1 LEAFTQ
7 LIQVLPDDTG
17 MAFVFVQ
24 HLDPTHHSL
33 LAELLSK
40 AASIPVIE
48 AEHAVELEP
57 NHVYVIPPN
66 VEMGIL
72 QGRLHLTP
80 RKQDGGLHLPI
91 DIFMRSLAE
100 EQKSK
105 AVGVVLSGTG
115 SDGTLGLTAI
125 KGEGGIT
132 FAQTAESAKYDGMP
146 RSAIASGCVDFVLTA
161 EKIAQEL
168 VRIGRHPYFGRAKVP
183 AVETLPEDD
192 GGYDKVFSLLRKAAA
207 VDFRLYKPGT
217 VWRRT
222 MRRMAVHKIDG
233 VRDYAKHLQA
243 HPEELEQ
250 LYQDLLIPVTS
261 FFRDPQAF
269 EALKSS
275 VFPAILKDKSTKGS
289 IRIWAPGCSTG
300 EETYSL
306 AMALLEFLG
315 ARAPGL
321 QIQLFGTD
329 ANERGI
335 DKARSGVYLEQ
346 IAQDVSQERLRRF
359 FVKFQDGYRVSKAVR
374 DLCVFARQNIAED
387 PPFSQ
392 MNLVACRN
400 LLIYFGPTLQKKIM
414 PILHYAL
421 KPAGF
426 LMLGSS
432 ENVTAFPNLFA
443 TVDKKHKIFSKK
455 LGATRLHYD
464 FPSIPASRERRIAKA
479 TTRHN
484 EHVVVKGGRSLQ
496 QEADRIVLE
505 RHAPAGL
512 VINRD
517 MEIVHF
523 RGRTSPYLE
532 PASGKASLNLL
543 KMARGGLAEE
553 LRTAINQAAKKG
565 SARRK
570 AVTFEHNGR
579 GKSVKLS
586 VERLT
591 LSSVPED
598 VHYVVLFEEI
608 PPLVAGKAAVRT
620 SKPAARRAGK
630 DPRFLELQRRAAS
643 TEEPLFSCAA

>member
-1 LEAFTQ
+1 
-7 LIQVLPDDTG
+7 
-17 MAFVFVQ
+17 
-24 HLDPTHHSL
+24 
-33 LAELLSK
+33 
-40 AASIPVIE
+40 
-48 AEHAVELEP
+48 
-57 NHVYVIPPN
+57 
-66 VEMGIL
+66 
-72 QGRLHLTP
+72 
-80 RKQDGGLHLPI
+80 
-91 DIFMRSLAE
+91 
-100 EQKSK
+100 
-105 AVGVVLSGTG
+105 
-115 SDGTLGLTAI
+115 
-125 KGEGGIT
+125 
-132 FAQTAESAKYDGMP
+132 
-146 RSAIASGCVDFVLTA
+146 
-161 EKIAQEL
+161 
-168 VRIGRHPYFGRAKVP
+168 
-183 AVETLPEDD
+183 
-192 GGYDKVFSLLRKAAA
+192 
-207 VDFRLYKPGT
+207 
-217 VWRRT
+217 

-233 VRDYAKHLQA
+233 VRDYAKYLQA
-243 HPEELEQ
+243 HPEEVEH

-269 EALKSS
+269 EALKST
-275 VFPAILKDKSTKGS
+275 VFPAILKDKSTKGN

-315 ARAPGL
+315 ARAAGL

-400 LLIYFGPTLQKKIM
+400 LLIYFGPALQKKIM
-414 PILHYAL
+414 PILHYAI

-443 TVDKKHKIFSKK
+443 TVDKKHKLFSKK
-455 LGATRLHYD
+455 LAATRLHYD
-464 FPSIPASRERRIAKA
+464 FPSIPSGREGRVAKA
-479 TTRHN
+479 SGHQAER
-484 EHVVVKGGRSLQ
+484 VVLKSGRSLQ

-512 VINRD
+512 VINRE

-543 KMARGGLAEE
+543 QMGRGGLAEE

-570 AVTFEHNGR
+570 T
-579 GKSVKLS
+579 
-586 VERLT
+586 
-591 LSSVPED
+591 
-598 VHYVVLFEEI
+598 
-608 PPLVAGKAAVRT
+608 
-620 SKPAARRAGK
+620 
-630 DPRFLELQRRAAS
+630 
-643 TEEPLFSCAA
+643 